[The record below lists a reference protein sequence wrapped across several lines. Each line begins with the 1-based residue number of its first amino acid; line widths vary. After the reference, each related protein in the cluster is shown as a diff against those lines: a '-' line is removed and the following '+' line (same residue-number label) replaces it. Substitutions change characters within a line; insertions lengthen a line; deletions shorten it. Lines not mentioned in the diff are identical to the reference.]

1 MYDQHHHQHQH
12 KHQHENLT
20 DAHHAWTWGA
30 VWRGGEGGDLQSFH
44 SISRLFFFLLVLPGV
59 FGSLALCGLDLNR
72 SSVDLCCC
80 WKRRKCSHFNYQ
92 NPSKSNKPES
102 AWTTVAGVHVGQPRA
117 DHRVAWHLVALA
129 SKSLQG
135 RVVTVR
141 ELKRKKVFQGGAML
155 LVVKQD

>member
-1 MYDQHHHQHQH
+1 MDDLEDEDED
-12 KHQHENLT
+12 KNLT

-30 VWRGGEGGDLQSFH
+30 VWRGGEGGDLQSFQ
-44 SISRLFFFLLVLPGV
+44 SISRLFFLVLPGV

-80 WKRRKCSHFNYQ
+80 WKREKMVTFQLNQ
-92 NPSKSNKPES
+92 NPSNPSIKPES
-102 AWTTVAGVHVGQPRA
+102 AWTTVAGVHVGQPGA

-141 ELKRKKVFQGGAML
+141 ELKRKKVF
-155 LVVKQD
+155 